1 MIQMTGGDKLFGSFC
16 LFFVVD
22 CFLIY
27 WAEPEAFSHHFGN
40 ALWFGFAIATSIG
53 FGDYTVSTALA
64 RFLTTLLG
72 IYGAIIVAYIPG
84 LVGSYYLQN
93 MSWRRAQLLEKY
105 KEPLS
110 RVKTMS
116 KEERHELVQA
126 IRADRGD
133 GLWNH
138 SLCFRWS

>member
-1 MIQMTGGDKLFGSFC
+1 MDTLRKYWEMIQITGGDKLFGSFC
-16 LFFVVD
+16 LFFVID
-22 CFLIY
+22 CVLIY

-64 RFLTTLLG
+64 RFLTSALG
-72 IYGAIIVAYIPG
+72 IYGAIMVAYIPG

-93 MSWRRAQLLEKY
+93 MSLRRSHLLEKY

-116 KEERHELVQA
+116 QEERHQLVQA
-126 IRADRGD
+126 IRTDRGE
-133 GLWNH
+133 GL
-138 SLCFRWS
+138 